1 MPGILDIYVT
11 ACHGHIEAHLKN
23 KTLHQVS
30 RAIVEFTILTQLDR
44 ASFPMEFKATWYHAV
59 TTSPSPSK
67 ILFSDRFE
75 SLWKSKQQMYKL
87 SEEQLE
93 RFIPD
98 ETKMEYQVPKEEE
111 FLFGEDDSF
120 EDDESLLTVDVRDLP
135 KKEKRRN
142 EAKRGGKNVK
152 VRVTKGGAV
161 GKIRSTYFCEL

>member
-30 RAIVEFTILTQLDR
+30 RAVVEFTILTQLDR
-44 ASFPMEFKATWYHAV
+44 ASFPMEYKATWYHA
-59 TTSPSPSK
+59 

-93 RFIPD
+93 RFVPD
-98 ETKMEYQVPKEEE
+98 ESKIEYQLPKEEE
-111 FLFGEDDSF
+111 FLFGDDASF
-120 EDDESLLTVDVRDLP
+120 EDDDESLLTVDVGDLP
-135 KKEKRRN
+135 KKEKRRK

-161 GKIRSTYFCEL
+161 GKVKWFQTLIFDR